1 MLATNN
7 EKKKKMQNYK
17 IKFGPI
23 IAVIA
28 VIALV
33 FGGRYAYTH
42 GLLGPSTAG
51 SAAVPVAAPLPEMV
65 DAPTTATAGVSP
77 VALPTKQR
85 TAVNSP
91 EIRFQEMA
99 WNSQTG
105 LNFANGGIYTTQGS
119 LMQKHGVNLRIVWE
133 DDVNKQMT
141 ALVNF
146 AAALKNNPQPTEG
159 AHFAALMGDGSAA
172 MIGGILKDLKDAG
185 MDPEIIGSAGYSRGE
200 DQLMGP
206 ADWKIAPKKARG
218 ALISGFLRDGDW
230 NIALK
235 WAGDNGIKNN
245 PDEKTWDADAINWYS
260 ADDYIKAADA
270 YISGV
275 CEDRPVVSNGKR
287 TGETKKVCVDSV
299 VTWTPGD
306 VNVADQKGGLATIVS
321 TKQYRSQMP
330 NTIIGI
336 KQWNQA
342 NKPLVVEFLAAMFE
356 GGDQV
361 KAYPQALRRGAEANS
376 EIWGGQQPA
385 AYWEMYFKGVSRMD
399 KQGVQVELG
408 GSSVN
413 NLNDNMLLY
422 GLAPGSTNVFAATY
436 TVFANLVK
444 QQYPRLVPDMLPVEK
459 VLNTEYVLAV
469 QKKYGAVMQA
479 AAETP
484 KFVAGADI
492 KQVVSKRAWQITF
505 ETGKA
510 TFTADSMN
518 QLNELKDGLLIAGD
532 LAIEIQGH
540 TDNTGDA
547 DKNVALSTARANAV
561 KAWLMKQSSSDF
573 NADRFAKVTG
583 YGQGRPVASNDT
595 DSGRAKNRRV
605 EVILG
610 TN

>member
-1 MLATNN
+1 M
-7 EKKKKMQNYK
+7 KNYK

-23 IAVIA
+23 IAFVAIIA
-28 VIALV
+28 VV

-51 SAAVPVAAPLPEMV
+51 SAAVPVAAPLPEMQ
-65 DAPTTATAGVSP
+65 DAPASAPVGVA
-77 VALPTKQR
+77 ALSLPSKVR
-85 TAVNSP
+85 ASVPGP

-99 WNSQTG
+99 WQSQTG
-105 LNFANGGIYTTQGS
+105 LNFANGGVYTTQGS
-119 LMQKHGVNLRIVWE
+119 LMQKHNVNFHIIWE

-146 AAALKNNPQPTEG
+146 AAALKKNPQPTEG
-159 AHFAALMGDGSAA
+159 AHFAALMGDGTAA
-172 MIGGILKDLKDAG
+172 MIGGIIKDLKDVGA
-185 MDPEIIGSAGYSRGE
+185 DPEIIGSAGYSRGE

-206 ADWKIAPKKARG
+206 PDWKVAPRKARG

-245 PDEKTWDADAINWYS
+245 PDEKTWDPDAINWYS

-270 YISGV
+270 YINGI
-275 CEDRPVVSNGKR
+275 CEERPVVSNGKR

-306 VNVADQKGGLATIVS
+306 VNIADQKGGLATIVS

-342 NKPLVVEFLAAMFE
+342 NKDLVVEFLAAMFE

-361 KAYPQALRRGAEANS
+361 KAYPQALRRATEANS

-385 AYWEMYFKGVSRMD
+385 AYWEMYFKGVTRPD
-399 KQGVQVELG
+399 KQGVIVELG

-413 NLNDNMLLY
+413 NLNDNLLLY
-422 GLAPGSTNVFAATY
+422 GLVPGSTNVFAATY
-436 TVFANLVK
+436 TVFANIVK

-469 QKKYGAVMQA
+469 QKKYGAQLVA
-479 AAETP
+479 AAEVP
-484 KFVAGADI
+484 KFQAGEI

-505 ETGKA
+505 ETGKSS
-510 TFTADSMN
+510 FTQESVA

-561 KAWLMKQSSSDF
+561 KAWLMKQSSVDF
-573 NADRFAKVTG
+573 NADRFAKVIG
-583 YGQGRPVASNDT
+583 YGQNRPVASNDT

>member
-1 MLATNN
+1 MN
-7 EKKKKMQNYK
+7 NYK

-33 FGGRYAYTH
+33 FGGRYAFTH

-51 SAAVPVAAPLPEMV
+51 SAEVPVAAPLPEMV
-65 DAPTTATAGVSP
+65 DNLLSPTTGVAAVSP
-77 VALPTKQR
+77 PSKAR
-85 TAVNSP
+85 AAIGSP

-105 LNFANGGIYTTQGS
+105 LNFANGGVYTTQGS

-146 AAALKNNPQPTEG
+146 AAALKSNPQPTEG

-172 MIGGILKDLKDAG
+172 MIGGILKDLKDVG
-185 MDPEIIGSAGYSRGE
+185 MDAEIIGSAGYSRGE

-206 ADWKIAPKKARG
+206 AEWKLTPKKARG

-275 CEDRPVVSNGKR
+275 CEDRPVVKAGKR

-306 VNVADQKGGLATIVS
+306 VNIAEKKGGLATIVS

-361 KAYPQALRRGAEANS
+361 KSYSDALYTGARINN
-376 EIWGGQQPA
+376 EIWGGQQSA
-385 AYWEMYFKGVSRMD
+385 EYWVKYFKGVSVKD

-469 QKKYGAVMQA
+469 QKKYGSVMQA
-479 AAETP
+479 AAETA
-484 KFVAGADI
+484 KFVPGGEI
-492 KQVVSKRAWQITF
+492 KQVVSRRAWQITF
-505 ETGKA
+505 ETGKSS
-510 TFTADSMN
+510 FGGDSLE
-518 QLNELKDGLLIAGD
+518 QLNDLRDGLLIAGD

-561 KAWLMKQSSSDF
+561 KTWLMNQSSTDF
-573 NADRFAKVTG
+573 SADRFTKVTG
-583 YGQGRPVASNDT
+583 YGQNRPVASNDS